1 MNNRISKIIKNFS
14 YTLTSNLIS
23 MLISVLMVLFIPKII
38 NLGDYSYWQLFIFY
52 TSYVGLFNIGW
63 VEGVYLK
70 YGGLKYSD
78 LNKRIFSTQFW
89 YFTIY
94 IAVISL
100 ILVLYIYARMDN
112 FDKKFIMYMVSI
124 YILLTVPRGF
134 LLFVL
139 QATNEIKKFSKIM
152 ILDRLLYCL
161 FLVLAFAFNFVN
173 YKSLIYIDLIS
184 KIITTIISLIICKEI
199 INLKFVSLQQG
210 LRETFDNIK
219 VGIKLLIANL
229 VGLFII
235 GLVRLGIERNWNIET
250 FGKISLTMS
259 ISNLFMVFINAAG
272 IIMFP
277 LLRQI
282 PEGKLPKMYK
292 TMRDMLMIPLFSLFV
307 LYYPMKE
314 ILTNWLPHY
323 AESLKYMALLF
334 PMCIFESKV
343 ALLINTYLKTL
354 RKEKLILKA
363 NIYTLILTV
372 VSIAIT
378 IGLLNDLTTTV
389 ISIVFLLAFR
399 CIVSEILLARYLK
412 ISVEKDIV
420 LELFMTITFML
431 VGWILNSISGFFVYV
446 IIYTIYMLLK
456 KKDINKL
463 LILLKSQFNSN

>member
-431 VGWILNSISGFFVYV
+431 VGWILNSISGFL
-446 IIYTIYMLLK
+446 YMLLFT
-456 KKDINKL
+456 
-463 LILLKSQFNSN
+463 QFICS